1 MNRRHARGFTL
12 LEALVTLV
20 IVSLIVAVLMQALS
34 QALLMRTSLIR
45 YQRETR
51 EAALQEMWFRDTL
64 AGAVADLT
72 DAYGPFRGTTTGL
85 SVPTLAPLSP
95 GGLVRAQWR
104 LEPVRGG
111 SALVY
116 EDPRVGATI
125 VFPGPLRE
133 ASFAYLDREDEWR
146 REWAPAADADVLPRA
161 VRLRAIGPAS
171 DIDWLVPVVA
181 APRPP
186 EFLRPEDV
194 SNAL

>member
-1 MNRRHARGFTL
+1 MSRRHIRGFTL

-34 QALLMRTSLIR
+34 QALVMRTSLIR

-51 EAALQEMWFRDTL
+51 EAALQEMWFRDTV
-64 AGAVADLT
+64 AGAVADLS

-95 GGLVRAQWR
+95 GGLVRAAWR
-104 LEPVRGG
+104 LDPVRGG

-116 EDPRVGATI
+116 DDPRVGDI
-125 VFPGPLRE
+125 VVFPGPLRE
-133 ASFAYLDREDEWR
+133 AAFHYLDRDDEWK
-146 REWAPAADADVLPRA
+146 REWKAAADGDALPRA
-161 VRLRAIGPAS
+161 VRLRAAGPAI
-171 DIDWLVPVVA
+171 DIDWVVPIVA

-186 EFLRPEDV
+186 EFLRPEDA
-194 SNAL
+194 SNAF